1 MKDIYIYVYKQ
12 FLNWL
17 WKRLKVVEI
26 AVALAVEVAE
36 AVDRVEVV
44 VVVVEAAE
52 SSSSKT
58 ADLYK
63 VSKDANTIYEKT
75 FQVWKIR

>member
-1 MKDIYIYVYKQ
+1 M
-12 FLNWL
+12 
-17 WKRLKVVEI
+17 VEI

-63 VSKDANTIYEKT
+63 VSNDANTIYEKKI
-75 FQVWKIR
+75 QVWKIWGIFACVRPSSSGLSGGAPW